1 MGMGWGLVG
10 WVGEGVVVGWGRSC
24 GGVGWVWGWYGVGDS
39 GDQYDL
45 FLTNYYY

>member
-1 MGMGWGLVG
+1 MGVG
-10 WVGEGVVVGWGRSC
+10 RVGRGRSC
-24 GGVGWVWGWYGVGDS
+24 GGMGKELWWGVGWVWGWYGVGDS